1 MRESV
6 DNYGRNQDQAK
17 TLMTKCW
24 QSMQSRGTKNM
35 NLEKD
40 LEHMHF
46 TTGRVGGN
54 EEDKTKRLWAQDVS
68 NENDWMRR

>member
-1 MRESV
+1 
-6 DNYGRNQDQAK
+6 
-17 TLMTKCW
+17 
-24 QSMQSRGTKNM
+24 M

-40 LEHMHF
+40 LEDMHF

-54 EEDKTKRLWAQDVS
+54 EEDKTRRLWAQDVS